1 MHTFQKTSHTAGM
14 TTSKK
19 TKTIDHQFQHTQSI
33 FTFLTHLSANVVRS
47 VLQLNVYGI
56 IGLLCDC

>member
-1 MHTFQKTSHTAGM
+1 MHTFHKTSHPAGT

-19 TKTIDHQFQHTQSI
+19 KNKTTDHQFQHTQSI

-47 VLQLNVYGI
+47 VLQLDVC
-56 IGLLCDC
+56 GL